1 MLNFAV
7 GPVMMS
13 DEVLAIGGE
22 QIPYFRTPEFSRVM
36 LENEQAVKE
45 LMGAP
50 DDARV
55 IFMTGSGTASME
67 ATVMNTLGGAD
78 RALVVDGGSFGHRFC
93 EILRIHGVPYTP
105 IPCESG
111 RVLTAEAL
119 APFEGAGYTAFLVNL
134 GETSTG
140 VLYDLD
146 LIADFCRRNHLFL
159 IVDAI
164 SSFLCDPLDMRA
176 AGVNVVITGSQKA
189 LATAPGISVI
199 CCDRT
204 AQERIAAAGVAS
216 LYFDLSAY
224 LRDGERG
231 QTPFTPAVG
240 ILLQLH
246 ARLSQLVRDG
256 GVRREVKRA
265 RERAMYFRRQIEARG
280 LPLRPF
286 AEVPSNAVTSL
297 VPVHEGISAYTV
309 FETLKDEYHI
319 FVCPNGAALR
329 DRVFRVGH
337 MGALTTADYDT
348 LLTAL
353 SELAAGGRL

>member
-7 GPVMMS
+7 GPVMMNS
-13 DEVLAIGGE
+13 EVRAVGAE
-22 QIPYFRTPEFSRVM
+22 QIPYFRTKEFSALM
-36 LENEQAVKE
+36 LENEQNART

-67 ATVMNTLGGAD
+67 AAVMNTLDRTD

-93 EILRIHGVPYTP
+93 EICRIHGVPYTP
-105 IPCESG
+105 IVCESG
-111 RVLTAEAL
+111 KTLTAEQL
-119 APFEGAGYTAFLVNL
+119 APYEGAGYTAFLVNL

-140 VLYDLD
+140 VLYDLS
-146 LIADFCRRNHLFL
+146 LIADFCRRNRLFL

-176 AGVNVVITGSQKA
+176 AGANVVITGSQKA
-189 LATAPGISVI
+189 LATAPGVSLI

-204 AQERIAAAGVAS
+204 AQERINRAEVPS
-216 LYFDLSAY
+216 LYFGLRAY
-224 LRDGERG
+224 LSDGERG

-246 ARLSQLVRDG
+246 ARFAQIMRDG
-256 GVRREVKRA
+256 GVHSEVERA
-265 RERAMYFRRQIEARG
+265 RERALYFRRRLRELA
-280 LPLRPF
+280 LPLRLF
-286 AEVPSNAVTSL
+286 ADLPSNAVTSL
-297 VPVHEGISAYTV
+297 SLTNGGVSAYAV
-309 FETLKDEYHI
+309 FETLKDEYDM
-319 FVCPNGAALR
+319 FVCPNGGALR

-337 MGALTTADYDT
+337 MGDLTLADYDR
-348 LLTAL
+348 LLGAL
-353 SELAAGGRL
+353 SALAAQGGL